1 MKLYVTAVLK
11 ALILSYII
19 SAAALI
25 ALAGMMYRLDM
36 GDTRLRVGVII
47 TYIFYVSIG
56 GFYLGRK
63 VKKREFLWG
72 LVVGL
77 LYYSI
82 HIAAVIAAEGVFPD
96 RIAPAAAL
104 ALLCMGSGM
113 LGGMFG

>member
-47 TYIFYVSIG
+47 TYIVSVAIG
-56 GFYLGRK
+56 GFYVGRK

-77 LYYSI
+77 CITAYILRPSSPPR
-82 HIAAVIAAEGVFPD
+82 VFS
-96 RIAPAAAL
+96 RIVLLRAAAL